1 MTTYHFSL
9 TLAGVS
15 ADTAG
20 LEDALFASGCDDA
33 LICFYGNAV
42 YLEFD
47 RESPRFSTAVI
58 SAIHDIE
65 SAGIQAKVH
74 SVDAVWVGISDI
86 AALSA
91 LSRQAIALLKDGKR
105 GAGDFP
111 SPVQRLR
118 GTSPLWEW
126 SDVADWLAKQKKIPQ
141 ELADNAQELATIN
154 LALQIRN
161 AHQQDELARYCALL
175 SAGKPLREPIIT

>member
-9 TLAGVS
+9 TLSGVS

-20 LEDALFASGCDDA
+20 LEDEDALFSGCDDA
-33 LICFYGNAV
+33 LVCFYGSAV

-47 RESPRFSTAVI
+47 RESPHFSTAVI

-74 SVDAVWVGISDI
+74 SVDAACVGISDI
-86 AALSA
+86 AALST
-91 LSRQAIALLKDGKR
+91 LPRQAIALLKDGKR
-105 GAGDFP
+105 GAGNFP

-126 SDVADWLAKQKKIPQ
+126 SDVADWLAKQKKYH
-141 ELADNAQELATIN
+141 
-154 LALQIRN
+154 RN
-161 AHQQDELARYCALL
+161 
-175 SAGKPLREPIIT
+175 

>member
-9 TLAGVS
+9 TLSGVS

-20 LEDALFASGCDDA
+20 LEDALFSGCDDA
-33 LICFYGNAV
+33 LVCFYGSAV

-47 RESPRFSTAVI
+47 RESPHFSTAVI

-65 SAGIQAKVH
+65 PAGIQAKVH
-74 SVDAVWVGISDI
+74 SVDAAWVGISDI
-86 AALSA
+86 AALST

-105 GAGDFP
+105 GAGNFP

-126 SDVADWLAKQKKIPQ
+126 SDVTDWLAKQKNTTGISRQ
-141 ELADNAQELATIN
+141 
-154 LALQIRN
+154 R
-161 AHQQDELARYCALL
+161 
-175 SAGKPLREPIIT
+175 AGACLD